1 MTTITEKYSKPFNGV
16 PRIKV
21 WIPIT
26 ILRRD
31 KQMGKI
37 KSKIKQRQAKKGI
50 ILPDKYKNVRDLR
63 WSDSLEREIFQL
75 RSRF

>member
-1 MTTITEKYSKPFNGV
+1 
-16 PRIKV
+16 
-21 WIPIT
+21 
-26 ILRRD
+26 
-31 KQMGKI
+31 MGKI

>member
-1 MTTITEKYSKPFNGV
+1 MTTFTEKYSKLVNGV

-37 KSKIKQRQAKKGI
+37 KAKIRQRQAKKGI

-63 WSDSLEREIFQL
+63 WSDQLEREVFEL
-75 RSRF
+75 RNRF